1 MAEAK
6 AKKLPYKPP
15 AGMRKVETGING
27 FFKPHKPGDF
37 VSGIVGHRVEVQG
50 KDGLNVFY
58 TFLLAD
64 DTSGPIED
72 SDGKSIDADGGLNVG
87 VGGKTLL
94 TFLEAHVGQKV
105 QIFYTGMGVA
115 KKGRN
120 APKLYDCYEV
130 GDDSSE

>member
-1 MAEAK
+1 MAAK
-6 AKKLPYKPP
+6 AKLPYTPP
-15 AGMRKVETGING
+15 KGYKKVETGING
-27 FFKPHKPGDF
+27 FFKPKKPGDF

-58 TFLLAD
+58 TFVLAD
-64 DTSGPIED
+64 DTSGPIVDNED
-72 SDGKSIDADGGLNVG
+72 KPVESDGGLNIG

-105 QIFYTGMGVA
+105 AVYFTGMGKA

-130 GDDSSE
+130 GEDADEE